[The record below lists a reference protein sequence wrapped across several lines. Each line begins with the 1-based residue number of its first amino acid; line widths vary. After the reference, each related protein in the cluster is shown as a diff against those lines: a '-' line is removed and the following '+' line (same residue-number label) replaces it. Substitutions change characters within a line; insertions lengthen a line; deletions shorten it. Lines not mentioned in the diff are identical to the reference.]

1 MRKFTRKLLR
11 LPGRL
16 LVSRWRSTKRAW
28 SSAWRQPVRGLRFI
42 YLALGLAIAYLL
54 IPFVFDRLG
63 TIGMLSYLLCVI
75 FAMLNA
81 TFFRVAR
88 LRRKVYVP
96 LGLVAPIAILMGVYG
111 AAAIRPMLGDAKN
124 AALAHDFAGAAV
136 ILGVFL
142 LMWLIFRRW
151 QSGTLY

>member
-1 MRKFTRKLLR
+1 MRKLLRKTLR

-16 LVSRWRSTKRAW
+16 IASRWRSTKRAW
-28 SSAWRQPVRGLRFI
+28 ASAWREPARGLRFI
-42 YLALGLAIAYLL
+42 YLAIGLAIAYLL
-54 IPFVFDRLG
+54 VPFVLDRLG
-63 TIGMLSYLLCVI
+63 AIGTVSYLVCVF

-81 TFFRVAR
+81 TFFRVAK
-88 LRRKVYVP
+88 LRRRIYIP
-96 LGLVAPIAILMGVYG
+96 LGLVAPIAILMGVSG

-124 AALAHDFAGAAV
+124 AAIAHDFTGATV
-136 ILGVFL
+136 ILAVFL

>member
-1 MRKFTRKLLR
+1 MRKLIRKTLR

-16 LVSRWRSTKRAW
+16 AASRWRSTRRAW
-28 SSAWRQPVRGLRFI
+28 ESAWREPVRGLRFI

-54 IPFVFDRLG
+54 VPFVFSRLG
-63 TIGMLSYLLCVI
+63 AIGTVSYLVCVF

-81 TFFRVAR
+81 TFFRVVK
-88 LRRKVYVP
+88 LRRRLYIP
-96 LGLVAPIAILMGVYG
+96 LGLVAPIAILMGVFG

-124 AALAHDFAGAAV
+124 AALAHDFIGAIV
-136 ILGVFL
+136 ILAVFL

-151 QSGTLY
+151 QSGILY

>member
-1 MRKFTRKLLR
+1 MRKLLR
-11 LPGRL
+11 KTLSLPGRL
-16 LVSRWRSTKRAW
+16 LASRWRSTKKAW
-28 SSAWRQPVRGLRFI
+28 AAAWREPVRGLRFI

-54 IPFVFDRLG
+54 VPVVFDRLG
-63 TIGMLSYLLCVI
+63 TIGAVSYIVCVL

-81 TFFRVAR
+81 TFFRVVR

-136 ILGVFL
+136 ILAVFL

>member
-1 MRKFTRKLLR
+1 MRKLIRKTLR

-16 LVSRWRSTKRAW
+16 IASRWRNTRKSWA
-28 SSAWRQPVRGLRFI
+28 SAWREPVRGLRFI

-54 IPFVFDRLG
+54 VPFVFNRLG
-63 TIGMLSYLLCVI
+63 AIGTVSYLVCVL

-81 TFFRVAR
+81 TFFRVVK

-96 LGLVAPIAILMGVYG
+96 LGLVAPIAILMGVFG

-124 AALAHDFAGAAV
+124 AALAHDFAGAIV
-136 ILGVFL
+136 ILAVFL
-142 LMWLIFRRW
+142 LMWLVFRRW
-151 QSGTLY
+151 QSGALY

>member
-1 MRKFTRKLLR
+1 MPKLTRKLLR
-11 LPGRL
+11 LPCKL
-16 LVSRWRSTKRAW
+16 LASRWRSTRKAW
-28 SSAWRQPVRGLRFI
+28 SAAWREPVRGLRFI

-54 IPFVFDRLG
+54 VPFVLDRLG
-63 TIGMLSYLLCVI
+63 AIGVVSYLVCVI

-81 TFFRVAR
+81 TFFRVVR

-96 LGLVAPIAILMGVYG
+96 LGLVAPIAILMGVSG
-111 AAAIRPMLGDAKN
+111 AAAIRPMLGDATN
-124 AALAHDFAGAAV
+124 AALAHDFAGAVV
-136 ILGVFL
+136 ILAVFL